1 MDVIAYKYGAGD
13 QVELGGIADSI
24 WTSGF
29 RFSQARTLQ
38 VSRPINAPAPNI
50 FDRLTRTNEF
60 SFAAGR
66 SFKTVGEALLFLGT
80 HPDSVPAVAD
90 IQFSQDKQQIWLRYC
105 GIARVE
111 LVTKS
116 GALIVFGYTVTGGT
130 WSKTRN

>member
-1 MDVIAYKYGAGD
+1 MDVVAYKYGGGG

-29 RFSQARTLQ
+29 RFSQARSLQ
-38 VSRPINAPAPNI
+38 VVKLINAPAPSI
-50 FDRLTRTNEF
+50 FDRITRTTDF

-66 SFKTVGEALLFLGT
+66 SFSNIGDALLFFGS
-80 HPDSVPAVAD
+80 HPDTVPSLAD
-90 IQFSQDKQQIWLRYC
+90 LQFSQGGENIWLRYC
-105 GIARVE
+105 GIPRVE

-130 WSKTRN
+130 WSKTRS

>member
-1 MDVIAYKYGAGD
+1 MDVIVYKYGGSD

-38 VSRPINAPAPNI
+38 ISRPINAPAPNI

-80 HPDSVPAVAD
+80 HPDTVPGVAD

-111 LVTKS
+111 LASKA